1 MTSVSVPDLLQ
12 SADYGDCISGLNQ
25 LHTLSHEEAFT
36 LITPLI
42 THTNARVR
50 YAAVSKIA
58 TIGNVDR
65 KASLELLCDRLQNDS
80 ELDVKAAA
88 ADSLGALGLKEAYEE
103 IAALYHATSD
113 WLLRLSIVAALSEMG
128 EPKAIDVM
136 LDALTSDNDLL
147 VATAIGA
154 IGDLGDDSVVDQ
166 LETFMC
172 HDDSQVR
179 FRTAQA
185 LGSLG
190 GDRSRSWLQRML
202 DDTDDQ
208 VVTQAQHSLER
219 LEATG

>member
-1 MTSVSVPDLLQ
+1 MASVSARDLLQ
-12 SADYGDCISGLNQ
+12 SSDYGDCISGLNQ
-25 LHTLSHEEAFT
+25 LDTLSHEEALT

-42 THTNARVR
+42 THANARVR

-58 TIGNVDR
+58 KIGNADR
-65 KASLELLCDRLQNDS
+65 DASLELLRDRLHNDS

-88 ADSLGALGLKEAYEE
+88 ADSLGALALKEAYED
-103 IAALYHATSD
+103 IAALYHETSD

-128 EPKAIDVM
+128 EPKAIEVL
-136 LDALTSDNDLL
+136 LDALASDNDLL

-154 IGDLGDDSVVDQ
+154 IGDLGDTSAIDQ

-190 GDRSRSWLQRML
+190 GDRARGWLERMT
-202 DDTDDQ
+202 DDTDAQ
-208 VVTQAQHSLER
+208 VVTQAKIALDQIDS
-219 LEATG
+219 AG

>member
-1 MTSVSVPDLLQ
+1 MTSVSVRDLLQ
-12 SADYGDCISGLNQ
+12 SSDYGDCISGLNR
-25 LHTLSHEEAFT
+25 LHTLTHDEALT
-36 LITPLI
+36 LITPLL

-58 TIGNVDR
+58 TVGNADR
-65 KASLELLCDRLQNDS
+65 SAALDLLRDRLRHDS

-88 ADSLGALGLKEAYEE
+88 ADSLGALGLKEAYED
-103 IAALYHATSD
+103 IAALYHETSD

-128 EPKAIDVM
+128 EPKAIAVM

-154 IGDLGDDSVVDQ
+154 IGDLGDDGVIDQ
-166 LETFMC
+166 LEMFIC

-190 GDRSRSWLQRML
+190 GDRARGWLQRML
-202 DDTDDQ
+202 DDTDAQ
-208 VVTQAQHSLER
+208 VVTQAQHSLGR
-219 LEATG
+219 LETAS

>member
-1 MTSVSVPDLLQ
+1 
-12 SADYGDCISGLNQ
+12 
-25 LHTLSHEEAFT
+25 
-36 LITPLI
+36 
-42 THTNARVR
+42 VR

-58 TIGNVDR
+58 TIGNADR
-65 KASLELLCDRLQNDS
+65 SASLEMLRDRLRNDS

-88 ADSLGALGLKEAYEE
+88 ADSLGALGLKEAYED
-103 IAALYHATSD
+103 IATLYHATSD

-128 EPKAIDVM
+128 EPKAIEVM

-154 IGDLGDDSVVDQ
+154 IGDLGDDSIMDQ
-166 LETFMC
+166 LEMFMC

-190 GDRSRSWLQRML
+190 GDRARGWLQRML
-202 DDTDDQ
+202 DDTDAH
-208 VVTQAQHSLER
+208 VVTQAQHSLEQIG
-219 LEATG
+219 AAS

>member
-1 MTSVSVPDLLQ
+1 MASVSARDLLQ
-12 SADYGDCISGLNQ
+12 SSDYGDCISGLNQ
-25 LHTLSHEEAFT
+25 LDTLPEEEALI

-50 YAAVSKIA
+50 YAAVSKMA
-58 TIGNVDR
+58 KIGNVNR
-65 KASLELLCDRLQNDS
+65 PVSLELLRDRLHNDS

-88 ADSLGALGLKEAYEE
+88 ADSLGALAFTEAYEDL
-103 IAALYHATSD
+103 AALYHATSD

-128 EPKAIDVM
+128 EPKAIEVL
-136 LDALTSDNDLL
+136 LDALMSDNDLL

-154 IGDLGDDSVVDQ
+154 IGDLGDASVLDQ

-185 LGSLG
+185 LGHLG
-190 GDRSRSWLQRML
+190 GDQARAWLQRMA

-208 VVTQAQHSLER
+208 VVTQAKIALEQ
-219 LEATG
+219 LDSNS